1 MWILKAFHKIY
12 MFLMGE
18 MQDILSIFMVVNRIE
33 KDIKKLTELYE
44 EGYACAEKVL
54 TPYLKV

>member
-1 MWILKAFHKIY
+1 MEKELSRLNFKADIY
-12 MFLMGE
+12 ENELE
-18 MQDILSIFMVVNRIE
+18 
-33 KDIKKLTELYE
+33 ELYE